1 VKKTLII
8 CTVFCMLSLC
18 AGSSRAALIFEDNFD
33 SYTAGIPWVAE
44 GPWTIFD
51 GSVDLIGIGTS
62 WDLLT
67 GNGLY
72 LDMDGS
78 TYDAGL
84 ITTGPIALAPGD
96 YTLSFDI
103 AGNQRGGGVDS
114 VYVRVGGGS
123 LYGNLFSVAQ
133 DIPFTLETVSF
144 TVTTAT
150 SATISFEGIGGDNV
164 GVLVD
169 NVALNSVENIIPAPG
184 AVLLGSIGIGIV
196 GWLRRRRIV

>member
-1 VKKTLII
+1 
-8 CTVFCMLSLC
+8 MLSLC

>member
-1 VKKTLII
+1 MKKTLII

>member
-1 VKKTLII
+1 MKKTLII

-51 GSVDLIGIGTS
+51 GSVDLIGTS